1 MGLVGDISH
10 SSDEVLKNL
19 CVALEIKGIVGENVD
34 PRCCSFS
41 CLSVLGHEIS
51 LSRSMG
57 LAACVSMLDLLGT
70 IAQDGC
76 RRHRESRGAAGTV
89 GLWSRGGTC
98 QRQQKRWPGRRRHT
112 GSKAVSSEAVERGT
126 GMQCGLE
133 VFTHG
138 SGTWS
143 SLSYCPTESLPH
155 SRAWEDKSTWH
166 GGRGANGGM

>member
-1 MGLVGDISH
+1 MGLDGDISR

-19 CVALEIKGIVGENVD
+19 CIASEIKGIVGENLD

-41 CLSVLGHEIS
+41 CLSVLGHWIS
-51 LSRSMG
+51 LSRPMA

-70 IAQDGC
+70 IAQDGW

-89 GLWSRGGTC
+89 GLWSRKGTC

-112 GSKAVSSEAVERGT
+112 GSKAVSSPRR
-126 GMQCGLE
+126 GLE

-166 GGRGANGGM
+166 GGRGANGSM